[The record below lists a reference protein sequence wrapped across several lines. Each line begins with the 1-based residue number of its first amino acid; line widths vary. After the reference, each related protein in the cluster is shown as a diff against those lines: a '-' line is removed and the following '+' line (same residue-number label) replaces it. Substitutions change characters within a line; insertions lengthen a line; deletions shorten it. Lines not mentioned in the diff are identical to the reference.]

1 MNDLPKFE
9 IRFHP
14 KAYREYKKL
23 DGSLV
28 KIVDKSLEELEY
40 RADEIG
46 KVLGNSQNV
55 KLAGC
60 REIKLRDA
68 GIRIVYRIINQ
79 KVDILR
85 LVYILAIEKR
95 AADYVFRLA
104 DQRLASMKKL
114 TAPSQNGQ
122 AHRRS
127 ISKPK
132 KDHS

>member
-55 KLAGC
+55 KLAGRRNSHC
-60 REIKLRDA
+60 LPDYQSKGRHSSS
-68 GIRIVYRIINQ
+68 GVYPG
-79 KVDILR
+79 D
-85 LVYILAIEKR
+85 
-95 AADYVFRLA
+95 
-104 DQRLASMKKL
+104 
-114 TAPSQNGQ
+114 
-122 AHRRS
+122 
-127 ISKPK
+127 
-132 KDHS
+132 